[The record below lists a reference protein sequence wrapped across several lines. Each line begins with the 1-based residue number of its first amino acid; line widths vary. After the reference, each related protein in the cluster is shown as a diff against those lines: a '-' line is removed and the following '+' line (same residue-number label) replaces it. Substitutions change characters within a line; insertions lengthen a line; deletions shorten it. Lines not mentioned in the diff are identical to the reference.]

1 MEEYEI
7 VTVEQLLEQLTEQVN
22 GLTDAMN
29 LISGV
34 ILGIIKTLDHAGIR
48 PPVDTNHTQ
57 H

>member
-1 MEEYEI
+1 MEEYQI
-7 VTVEQLLEQLTEQVN
+7 VTVEDLLEQLTNKVN
-22 GLTDAMN
+22 ELTDAMN